1 MKKSFCFVIVLF
13 ISTLAHPVFAQQKGK
28 ASYYADKFHGR
39 KTSSGIPY
47 HRDSLTCAHRSYPF
61 GTILEVVNP
70 KNGKK
75 VLVEVTDRGPYSRN
89 KIIDLSYAAARQLDI
104 IHQGVTTVEISEWV
118 WDLARFKP
126 FVFEFNDIFVKVS
139 RPAGK
144 NLEID
149 KKKVL
154 K

>member
-1 MKKSFCFVIVLF
+1 MKKLLFFVIVLF
-13 ISTLAHPVFAQQKGK
+13 INTLNHPIFAQQKGG

-39 KTSSGIPY
+39 KTSSGVPY
-47 HRDSLTCAHRSYPF
+47 HRDSLTCAHKTYPF

-89 KIIDLSYAAARQLDI
+89 KIIDLSYAAAKQLDI
-104 IHQGVTTVEISEWV
+104 IHQGVTTVELSEWI
-118 WDLARFKP
+118 WDLTRFKP
-126 FVFEFNDIFVKVS
+126 FVFEFNNIFVKVS
-139 RPAGK
+139 HPAGK
-144 NLEID
+144 NLKID
-149 KKKVL
+149 KEKVL

>member
-1 MKKSFCFVIVLF
+1 MKKSFFFIIILF
-13 ISTLAHPVFAQQKGK
+13 INTLNNPVFAQQKGG

-47 HRDSLTCAHRSYPF
+47 HRDSLTCAHKTYPF
-61 GTILEVVNP
+61 GTILEVINP

-89 KIIDLSYAAARQLDI
+89 KIIDLSYAAAKQLDI
-104 IHQGVTTVEISEWV
+104 IHQGVTTVELSEWI
-118 WDLARFKP
+118 WDLTRFKP
-126 FVFEFNDIFVKVS
+126 FVFEFNNIFVKVS
-139 RPAGK
+139 HPVGE
-144 NLEID
+144 NLKID
-149 KKKVL
+149 KEKVL

>member
-1 MKKSFCFVIVLF
+1 MKKSFFFIIILF
-13 ISTLAHPVFAQQKGK
+13 INTLSHPAFAQQKGK

-39 KTSSGIPY
+39 KTSSGVPY

-89 KIIDLSYAAARQLDI
+89 KIIDLSYAAAKQLDI

-118 WDLARFKP
+118 WDFARFKP
-126 FVFEFNDIFVKVS
+126 FVFEFNDIFVKAS
-139 RPAGK
+139 DPTGK
-144 NLEID
+144 KLKID
-149 KKKVL
+149 KKRVPK
-154 K
+154 

>member
-1 MKKSFCFVIVLF
+1 MKKSFFFVIILF
-13 ISTLAHPVFAQQKGK
+13 INTLNHPVLAQQKGG

-47 HRDSLTCAHRSYPF
+47 HRDSLTCAHKTYPF

-89 KIIDLSYAAARQLDI
+89 KIIDLSYAAAKQLDI
-104 IHQGVTTVEISEWV
+104 IHQGVTTVELSEWI
-118 WDLARFKP
+118 WDLTRFKP
-126 FVFEFNDIFVKVS
+126 FVFKFNDIFVKVS
-139 RPAGK
+139 DPTGK
-144 NLEID
+144 NLIID
-149 KKKVL
+149 KEKVL

>member
-1 MKKSFCFVIVLF
+1 MKKSFCFIIVLF
-13 ISTLAHPVFAQQKGK
+13 ISTFAHPVFAQQKGK

-149 KKKVL
+149 KKKC
-154 K
+154 